1 MTIKP
6 SQVKELIHQPQDHLE
21 LVDSQVV
28 LVAGPN
34 FEPTPIALIAHL
46 KHVESR
52 LQYKQLIKMSPK
64 SAGRLLDRLDQTY
77 NNIDKLSD
85 T

>member
-21 LVDSQVV
+21 LLDSQVV

-34 FEPTPIALIAHL
+34 FEPTPIALVAHL
-46 KHVESR
+46 KHIESS
-52 LQYKQLIKMSPK
+52 LQYRQLIKMSPK
-64 SAGRLLDRLDQTY
+64 SANQLLDRLDQTC
-77 NNIDKLSD
+77 NNIDKLGD